1 MSITINLIKAKEIK
15 KDMVRAERAP
25 LLEALDVQ
33 FMRAVEAG
41 DADLQAEISA
51 KKQALRDA
59 TKDPAIEAAKTVEQ
73 LKAVRP
79 AALDAV

>member
-1 MSITINLIKAKEIK
+1 MITVNMDKAREIK
-15 KDMVRAERAP
+15 KDMIRAERKAK
-25 LLEALDVQ
+25 LEALDVE

-41 DADLQAEISA
+41 DSDAQATIAA

-59 TKDPAIEAAKTVEQ
+59 TDDPAIASASTPDE

-79 AALDAV
+79 AALDAE